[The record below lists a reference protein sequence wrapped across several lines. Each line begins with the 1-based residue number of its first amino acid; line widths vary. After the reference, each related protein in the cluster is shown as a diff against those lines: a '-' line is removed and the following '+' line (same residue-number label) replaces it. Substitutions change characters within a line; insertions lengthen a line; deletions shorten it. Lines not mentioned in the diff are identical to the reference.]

1 MRAETSQRM
10 PLSIAH
16 WIGLASALAAGLLL
30 MIHWRLSVITLSV
43 YGLWCALAPF
53 LPRVGFFVPVISRG
67 HSGLKAVS
75 LTFDDGP
82 DPLTT
87 PALLKLLHARRLT
100 AMFFVSG
107 CKVAKYPNLIEAI
120 LSQGHCI
127 GNHSYHHDPLVFFKG
142 GSAVRHEIE
151 STQRALMQFGIMP
164 RTYRPPVGIVG
175 PGLRQP
181 LHEARLRLINF
192 SCRAFDRGNKRID
205 GMAARILKRVKADDI
220 ILLHDIMPKGEAYSL
235 TWLREIEKL
244 LQGLEGKGLSVLP
257 LQDLI
262 GKPVMDKYG
271 LVSGNSGNSTG
282 ELSPRP

>member
-1 MRAETSQRM
+1 
-10 PLSIAH
+10 
-16 WIGLASALAAGLLL
+16 
-30 MIHWRLSVITLSV
+30 
-43 YGLWCALAPF
+43 
-53 LPRVGFFVPVISRG
+53 
-67 HSGLKAVS
+67 
-75 LTFDDGP
+75 
-82 DPLTT
+82 
-87 PALLKLLHARRLT
+87 
-100 AMFFVSG
+100 
-107 CKVAKYPNLIEAI
+107 
-120 LSQGHCI
+120 
-127 GNHSYHHDPLVFFKG
+127 
-142 GSAVRHEIE
+142 
-151 STQRALMQFGIMP
+151 
-164 RTYRPPVGIVG
+164 
-175 PGLRQP
+175 
-181 LHEARLRLINF
+181 LRLINF